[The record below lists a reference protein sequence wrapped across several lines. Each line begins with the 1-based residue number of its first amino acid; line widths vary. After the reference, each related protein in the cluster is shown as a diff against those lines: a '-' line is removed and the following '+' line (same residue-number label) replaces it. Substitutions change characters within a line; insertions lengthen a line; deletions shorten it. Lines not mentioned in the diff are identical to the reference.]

1 MVKKT
6 RLKRQTFAEIVA
18 DVDAAALA
26 PAVVAEITPGRFNG
40 ETLYDLE
47 GHALVRSDDRSLYP
61 FEVQTAVLAGVRLVW
76 DACGCR
82 GHCNVLEWVDPVA
95 LRKAAERSAPVFR
108 KGDAVE
114 VHTLTGAGGKVL
126 LASGGLRWESL
137 FR

>member
-47 GHALVRSDDRSLYP
+47 GHALVRSDDRPLYP
-61 FEVQTAVLAGVRLVW
+61 VEVQTAVLAGVRLVGTH
-76 DACGCR
+76 AG
-82 GHCNVLEWVDPVA
+82 
-95 LRKAAERSAPVFR
+95 AEVIATYWNGWTLLLCARRLIVRHRCSARP
-108 KGDAVE
+108 
-114 VHTLTGAGGKVL
+114 TLWKYTP
-126 LASGGLRWESL
+126 
-137 FR
+137 